1 MDQFLS
7 DLHSSSINLTET
19 FASIPGVNIA
29 TPIIAIIIA
38 IYLALFGYKLK
49 KVTLAIVWFI
59 LGFMLASSVLPMAFD
74 GINIVIILIVGIILG
89 SILAFLGFQIEQ
101 VAIFVAVAYLSFAI
115 LSKFIHV
122 DQEIINFTI
131 KAIIAIILGGIALSF
146 TKPIF
151 IIVASLYAGSLV
163 YIYLPE
169 LIPMT
174 YTLALII
181 GAIVTVTG
189 IATQFAITLKED

>member
-59 LGFMLASSVLPMAFD
+59 LGFMLESSVLPMAFD